1 MGELEMIVKSE
12 NKDDAV
18 SKTKTI
24 YDAGA
29 GEIIWKNF
37 LAGFS
42 RGVGGIFVYILFLLI
57 FSGIFYNFVLPKLMP
72 LITTYTNI
80 FKSLSPGSATKPGTL
95 DLLNLIKQ

>member
-1 MGELEMIVKSE
+1 MDEKELIVKSE
-12 NKDDAV
+12 DGGDRV

-24 YDAGA
+24 YDAGP

-42 RGVGGIFVYILFLLI
+42 RSIGGIFVYILFLFI
-57 FSGIFYNFVLPKLMP
+57 FSGIVINVVLPKLMP

-80 FKSLSPGSATKPGTL
+80 FKSLSPASNAKPGSI